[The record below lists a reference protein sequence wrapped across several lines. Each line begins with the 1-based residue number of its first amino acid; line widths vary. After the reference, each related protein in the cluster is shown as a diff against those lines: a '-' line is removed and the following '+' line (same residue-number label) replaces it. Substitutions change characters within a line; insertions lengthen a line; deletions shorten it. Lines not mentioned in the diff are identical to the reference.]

1 MSPAKFKEIR
11 ERLGLTQADLA
22 EILGLSGKQPISHI
36 ETGFRNPSPLSQAI
50 MSVADELPEK
60 KAKELLELIR
70 KHVNSA
76 KQPKKVK
83 KNASA

>member
-50 MSVADELPEK
+50 MSVVDELPEK

-70 KHVNSA
+70 KHVKAA
-76 KQPKKVK
+76 KRPKKVK
-83 KNASA
+83 KHASA

>member
-36 ETGFRNPSPLSQAI
+36 ETGFRNPSPLSQAV

-60 KAKELLELIR
+60 KAKELLDLLR
-70 KHVNSA
+70 KHVKVA
-76 KQPKKVK
+76 KRPKKVK
-83 KNASA
+83 KHASA